1 MIITYPLNGIDYGA
15 EDAQLYTC
23 TRTSGVYAS
32 DTEFPVESVSGR
44 TVTIGEGRAWISPAK
59 FMGMATAIKS
69 QESIAI
75 PSADG
80 LLPRKDLIVYRW
92 DKAKNKCYLYV
103 ISGTASSNPE
113 RPAISRT
120 EEIYDLGLYE
130 VLCPASSVE
139 VERGNITSVMMDET
153 VCGIMRD
160 GVTGLPTDEIQQQA
174 VAKIESIDA
183 QLNEFLAAKTEEVS
197 QSVSE
202 GQQQIDTF
210 IEENTQEFNAWFE
223 DVQGQLGGDV
233 AGNLLNEINGVK
245 ARVTVLED
253 YPTNAT
259 ALYSDG
265 VVAITS
271 EPETANTIYFYAPS
285 DYSETDTYTLNGN
298 PMTIKDLN
306 GETVYDAWKTG
317 SPVMLMI
324 KGNVGFFKSGG
335 GGSATDTLPPM
346 VENLKAQGSDAKIN
360 LSWNNPD
367 SDAFSGVMAVY
378 NSVAVPVRPS
388 DGTRV
393 DAGTAESLELTELE
407 NEVTY
412 YIRMYP
418 YNAKRQYQT
427 LIEGATASAMPS
439 QGPQQVSGFEVSGS
453 GTAPVLVWINP
464 VDVMYYETV
473 IIQKEGSAPTGI
485 TDGTEI
491 YRGTGTTVT
500 ASCPESGV
508 TYYWG
513 AFTVS
518 AEGGYRPAITL
529 SYKIELP
536 GRVTSLAVE
545 GTGASP
551 VITWVNPSDVWY
563 RTTVVVQKVGS
574 EPSSII
580 DGTEIYRGTGE
591 TVTASGLENYTDYYF
606 AVYTLNEAGG
616 YGIPVVSEAYS
627 YEFPAEPTEYTEV
640 TRITS
645 TQEYTFPE
653 MGWFKIVAVAGGGD
667 GGYGF
672 DVDGGRIYS
681 PGSGGSG
688 GISVGKI
695 STSDIDKI
703 NVSISGKNISIG
715 ETGMS
720 ATSGGN
726 AENIS
731 NTSENRDSPG
741 RGGAAGGASG
751 GNVEN
756 IQGTPGKSGNS
767 AANNR
772 TASGGKPVSTT
783 YGNYLSTSGKGSD
796 AIYSN
801 YNGSATAN
809 GTGTNAYVVILRG
822 NTNTPAATD

>member
-32 DTEFPVESVSGR
+32 DTEFPIESVSGR

-92 DKAKNKCYLYV
+92 DKAKNKCYLHV

-160 GVTGLPTDEIQQQA
+160 GVTGLPTDEIQKQA
-174 VAKIESIDA
+174 VAKIESIDT

-197 QSVSE
+197 QSVAE
-202 GQQQIDTF
+202 GQQKIDTF

-259 ALYSDG
+259 ALYSEG

-271 EPETANTIYFYAPS
+271 TPETASTIYFYAPS

-298 PMTIKDLN
+298 PLTIKDLN

-324 KGNVGFFKSGG
+324 KGDVGFFKSGG
-335 GGSATDTLPPM
+335 GGVADTLPPM

-367 SDAFSGVMAVY
+367 SDAFAGVMAVY
-378 NSVAVPVRPS
+378 NSVAVPVRLS

-393 DAGTAESLELTELE
+393 DAGTEESLELTELQ

-453 GTAPVLVWINP
+453 GTTPVLVWINP
-464 VDVMYYETV
+464 VDVMYHETV
-473 IIQKEGSAPTGI
+473 IVQKEGSAPTGI
-485 TDGTEI
+485 ADGTEI

-500 ASCPESGV
+500 ANCPESGV

-536 GRVTSLAVE
+536 GQVTNLAVE
-545 GTGASP
+545 GTGATP
-551 VITWVNPSDVWY
+551 VITWVNPSDKWY
-563 RTTVVVQKVGS
+563 RTTVVVQKMGS

-645 TQEYTFPE
+645 SQEYIFPE
-653 MGWFKIVAVAGGGD
+653 MGWFKIVAVAGGGKGGD
-667 GGYGF
+667 GYLSYKKNA
-672 DVDGGRIYS
+672 GG
-681 PGSGGSG
+681 GGGSG
-688 GISVGKI
+688 GISVKFSSTNEHSTI
-695 STSDIDKI
+695 SVQISSK
-703 NVSISGKNISIG
+703 SISIPQYNI
-715 ETGMS
+715 S
-720 ATSGGN
+720 ATSGGDGQN
-726 AENIS
+726 GEDYTGSSGIG
-731 NTSENRDSPG
+731 SPG
-741 RGGAAGGASG
+741 VSGGAPGSASG
-751 GNVEN
+751 GDENV
-756 IQGTPGKSGNS
+756 QGVSGKRGSSFTGSSN
-767 AANNR
+767 ANGG
-772 TASGGKPVSTT
+772 AGGKTTYELYVST
-783 YGNYLSTSGKGSD
+783 GGKGGNVSATND
-796 AIYSN
+796 TAYPGSP
-801 YNGSATAN
+801 GSA
-809 GTGTNAYVVILRG
+809 AYVVILRG
-822 NTNTPAATD
+822 NTNIPAAGD

>member
-174 VAKIESIDA
+174 VAKIESIDT

-271 EPETANTIYFYAPS
+271 EPETASTIYFYAPS

-298 PMTIKDLN
+298 PLTIKDLN

-360 LSWNNPD
+360 LSWTNPD
-367 SDAFSGVMAVY
+367 SDAFAGVMAVY

-388 DGTRV
+388 DGTRI
-393 DAGTAESLELTELE
+393 DAGTEESLVLTELE

-427 LIEGATASAMPS
+427 LLEGATASAMPS

-464 VDVMYYETV
+464 VDVMYHETV
-473 IIQKEGSAPTGI
+473 IVQKEGSAPTGI

-529 SYKIELP
+529 SYQIELP
-536 GRVTSLAVE
+536 GQVTNLAVE

-563 RTTVVVQKVGS
+563 RTTVVIQKVGS

-580 DGTEIYRGTGE
+580 DGEEIYRGTGE

-606 AVYTLNEAGG
+606 AAYTLNEAGG

-653 MGWFKIVAVAGGGD
+653 MGWFKIVAVAGGGNGGD
-667 GGYGF
+667 GVYRHNSKNKS
-672 DVDGGRIYS
+672 GG
-681 PGSGGSG
+681 GGGSG
-688 GISVGKI
+688 GISVKLA
-695 STSDIDKI
+695 STNDHS
-703 NVSISGKNISIG
+703 SISVQISHRNISIP
-715 ETGMS
+715 EYNIS
-720 ATSGGN
+720 ATAGGN
-726 AENIS
+726 GQNGENFTGIGGVG
-731 NTSENRDSPG
+731 NPG
-741 RGGAAGGASG
+741 PSGGAAGKASG
-751 GNVEN
+751 GDKN
-756 IQGTPGKSGNS
+756 IRGTPGEKGNVFDTGS
-767 AANNR
+767 HTYGGAGGR
-772 TASGGKPVSTT
+772 TTYESYISSGGAGGSVSVTNHVGYT
-783 YGNYLSTSGKGSD
+783 GSP
-796 AIYSN
+796 
-801 YNGSATAN
+801 GSS
-809 GTGTNAYVVILRG
+809 AYVVILRG
-822 NTNTPAATD
+822 NTNTPAAGD